1 MSKSN
6 APKQRRSFRV
16 VFKIFKFA
24 VAMVLTFFISFAVTL
39 AMKTEN
45 PTDVLENAGE
55 EFFSEEPAKSTGA
68 PEIKT
73 LFDEQNN
80 QTFVAESDEKISATA
95 KNSDD
100 ERNSTAA
107 KNSDADRNSTA
118 AKNSVDERNYEPA
131 RQEENIG
138 IFASFNRMM
147 NVKPAVEDKIRSMP
161 RYIDIDKTPYL
172 LRQAVVAVEDTRF
185 YDHKG
190 FDIIGIA
197 RAVVVNVEAGEIQE
211 GGSTITQQTVK
222 NLFLTSDRTFTRKAE
237 ELFLAR
243 SLEKN
248 FSKDEILELYLN
260 SIYFGSNFYGIRDA
274 AQGYFG
280 KDPAD
285 LSIAECAML
294 AGLPNAP
301 SLYSPY
307 VNFHSAKQRQLVVI
321 DAMEKMGVI
330 SKREAESA
338 RIEEIILAH

>member
-1 MSKSN
+1 MSKPN
-6 APKQRRSFRV
+6 APRQRRSLRV
-16 VFKIFKFA
+16 IGRIFKFV

-39 AMKTEN
+39 AMRSDE
-45 PTDVLENAGE
+45 PSDVLENVSDD
-55 EFFSEEPAKSTGA
+55 FFSDEPTKSTGA

-73 LFDEQNN
+73 LFDEQNH
-80 QTFVAESDEKISATA
+80 QSFTAERSDKVSAAEKNFDTA
-95 KNSDD
+95 SEKNSAPDRREED
-100 ERNSTAA
+100 IGFFAA
-107 KNSDADRNSTA
+107 IS
-118 AKNSVDERNYEPA
+118 
-131 RQEENIG
+131 
-138 IFASFNRMM
+138 RMTD
-147 NVKPAVEDKIRSMP
+147 VKPAVEDKIHSMP
-161 RYIDIDKTPYL
+161 HYVTIDKIPYF

-185 YDHKG
+185 YKHRG
-190 FDIIGIA
+190 FDLIGIA

-222 NLFLTSDRTFTRKAE
+222 NLFLTSDRTFTRKTE

-248 FSKDEILELYLN
+248 FDKDEILELYLN
-260 SIYFGSNFYGIRDA
+260 SIYFGSNFYGVRDA

-280 KDPAD
+280 KEPAD

-307 VNFHSAKQRQLVVI
+307 VSFHRAKQRQLVVI

-330 SKREAESA
+330 SSREAESA